1 MQKEKTFSSWKR
13 LSLALIVTAMVTTL
27 LIGTSAQTTL
37 MNGQGESGAGA
48 QDRKLQG
55 TWNVTLRF
63 PVCSASCP
71 CPGGVP
77 NIPIPTLNT
86 YLKDHTMLVALGGSL
101 FAGPGQGSWDHTD
114 PIQFNA
120 RFKFFLF
127 TPTGTLRGSEEVS
140 KNILL
145 TGPDT
150 FEATSTFDVFDTA
163 GNITAQGCTINET
176 ATRFE

>member
-1 MQKEKTFSSWKR
+1 MRKEERLINWKR
-13 LSLALIVTAMVTTL
+13 LSLALIVTAMMTTL
-27 LIGTSAQTTL
+27 LIGTSAHSIQK
-37 MNGQGESGAGA
+37 NDQGGSGEGA

-77 NIPIPTLNT
+77 NIPIPSLNT
-86 YLKDHTMLVALGGSL
+86 YLKDGTMLVALGGSL
-101 FAGPGQGSWDHTD
+101 FSGPGLGSWQHVD
-114 PIQFNA
+114 PNQFNA

-145 TGPDT
+145 TDPDT
-150 FEATSTFDVFDTA
+150 FEATSTFDLFDAA
-163 GNITAQGCTINET
+163 GNITAQGCLINEA
-176 ATRFE
+176 ATRF